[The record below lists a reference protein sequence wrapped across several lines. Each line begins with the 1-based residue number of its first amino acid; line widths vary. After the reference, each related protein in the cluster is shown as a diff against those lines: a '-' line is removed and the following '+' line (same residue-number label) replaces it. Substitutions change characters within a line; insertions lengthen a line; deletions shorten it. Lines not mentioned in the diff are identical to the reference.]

1 MDIWH
6 QRKREKTHYNSLEV
20 LVAGDKKEDDEYPFN
35 KYDVFLNND
44 YKGKVVALGKNAS
57 YLVDEI
63 RF

>member
-1 MDIWH
+1 M
-6 QRKREKTHYNSLEV
+6 

-35 KYDVFLNND
+35 KYDEFLIND
-44 YKGKVVALGKNAS
+44 YKGKVDALGKNAS